1 MVRAVR
7 EQLSCGLL
15 VAGVDVGQYAGVD
28 AVNPRD
34 GVPEGVERGYVSPLR
49 KQSTVPSR
57 HVSDEG
63 GHLHGEI
70 ELVSDLV
77 VALLQLQ
84 KVLLQLL
91 VAKHRV
97 LVVGG
102 VVHDPAPELRGGGA
116 DTQN

>member
-7 EQLSCGLL
+7 EQLGCGLL

-49 KQSTVPSR
+49 EQSTVTSR

-70 ELVSDLV
+70 ELVGDLV
-77 VALLQLQ
+77 VTFLQLQ
-84 KVLLQLL
+84 EMLLELL
-91 VAKHRV
+91 IAEQSV

-102 VVHDPAPELRGGGA
+102 VVHDPAPELRGGA
-116 DTQN
+116 AHTE